1 MAEHNDKKKILVVE
15 DAEAIAHALTGL
27 FETYGTIDVA
37 YNGSEALIKVF
48 LDSFDIIIS
57 DIQMPV
63 MDGIEFYKAAVEKD
77 PGLKSRFLFYTASF
91 EKDHLNFIVGNKI
104 PVLFKPADTKELVR
118 AVTEIL
124 YRQYSK

>member
-1 MAEHNDKKKILVVE
+1 MNDNSNNKKILIVE
-15 DAEAIAHALTGL
+15 DTEAIAYSLNGL
-27 FETYGTIDVA
+27 LEKYGAIDIA
-37 YNGSEALIKVF
+37 RNGEEALMKVF

-57 DIQMPV
+57 DIKMPF
-63 MDGIEFYKAAVEKD
+63 MNGIEFYKAAVEND
-77 PGLKSRFLFYTASF
+77 PSIKKRFLFHTASF
-91 EKDHLNFIVGNKI
+91 EKDHLSFILNNNV